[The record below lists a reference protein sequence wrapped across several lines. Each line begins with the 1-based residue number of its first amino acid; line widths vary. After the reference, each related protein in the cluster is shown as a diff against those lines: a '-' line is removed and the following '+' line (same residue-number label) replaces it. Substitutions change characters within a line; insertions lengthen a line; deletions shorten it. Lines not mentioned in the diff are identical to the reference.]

1 MRDFLKQVLAVIVGT
16 LVVSAF
22 SSVMMM
28 MMFISMILAS
38 DQTTPVADGSV
49 LHLKLSGTIS
59 ERVQQDEL
67 STWMNMATEEEQ
79 GLDDILTAIRVAE
92 TDDRVDGIYI
102 EGGLLN
108 AEVATLKEIRD
119 ALLKFKESKKFV
131 IAYGD
136 NYTQGAYYVASV
148 ADKVYVNPSGMIDWH
163 GVASQPMFFK
173 ELLEKVGVKMQVFRV
188 GTYKSAVEPF
198 TATEMS
204 EANREQVS
212 SYITDIWQG
221 ICQEVSASRKIAV
234 DTLNQ
239 YANDYATLWEHNKY
253 IETHLADSLFYI
265 DQLRGE
271 LRRMTGRDNFTLVT
285 PTELA
290 TNEKS
295 LNSKNE
301 IAVYYA
307 YGDIVDQSS
316 GVGTQSEIV
325 GNKVVNDLDQLAEDE
340 DIKAVVLRI
349 NSGGGSAYASEQ
361 MWRAIQELK
370 KKKTVVVSMGDY
382 AASGG
387 YYMACGADRIF
398 AQPSTLTGSIGIFG
412 LVPDASGL
420 LTDKLGLH
428 FDVVKTNEAADFG
441 AMGRSFNAAES
452 AAMQQHVERGYK
464 LFLDR
469 VGQGRNMNFAQ
480 VDSIAQGRVWT
491 GNQALKIGLVDE
503 LGSLQDAIAYAAKKA
518 NVADYEVS
526 NYPAP
531 LGFFETLTTSY
542 QEDYLE
548 GKMRSALGDYYQP
561 LRFVSTLGNRP
572 SLQARM
578 PYAPCLR

>member
-119 ALLKFKESKKFV
+119 ALLKFKKSKKFV

-253 IETHLADSLFYI
+253 IDTHLADSLFYL

-271 LRRMTGRDNFTLVT
+271 LRRMTGR
-285 PTELA
+285 
-290 TNEKS
+290 
-295 LNSKNE
+295 
-301 IAVYYA
+301 
-307 YGDIVDQSS
+307 
-316 GVGTQSEIV
+316 
-325 GNKVVNDLDQLAEDE
+325 
-340 DIKAVVLRI
+340 
-349 NSGGGSAYASEQ
+349 
-361 MWRAIQELK
+361 
-370 KKKTVVVSMGDY
+370 
-382 AASGG
+382 
-387 YYMACGADRIF
+387 
-398 AQPSTLTGSIGIFG
+398 
-412 LVPDASGL
+412 
-420 LTDKLGLH
+420 
-428 FDVVKTNEAADFG
+428 
-441 AMGRSFNAAES
+441 
-452 AAMQQHVERGYK
+452 
-464 LFLDR
+464 
-469 VGQGRNMNFAQ
+469 
-480 VDSIAQGRVWT
+480 
-491 GNQALKIGLVDE
+491 
-503 LGSLQDAIAYAAKKA
+503 
-518 NVADYEVS
+518 
-526 NYPAP
+526 
-531 LGFFETLTTSY
+531 
-542 QEDYLE
+542 
-548 GKMRSALGDYYQP
+548 
-561 LRFVSTLGNRP
+561 
-572 SLQARM
+572 
-578 PYAPCLR
+578 

>member
-1 MRDFLKQVLAVIVGT
+1 MKDFLKQVLAVIVGT

-22 SSVMMM
+22 STMMMM
-28 MMFISMILAS
+28 MMFFSMLLAS
-38 DQTTPVADGSV
+38 DQTTPVTDGSV
-49 LHLKLSGTIS
+49 LHLKLSGVIS

-67 STWMNMATEEEQ
+67 STWMNMATVEEQ
-79 GLDDILTAIRVAE
+79 GLDDILAAIRVAE
-92 TDDRVDGIYI
+92 TDKRIDGIYI
-102 EGGLLN
+102 EGGAVDAN
-108 AEVATLKEIRD
+108 MASLKEIRD

-136 NYTQGAYYVASV
+136 SYSQGAYYVASA

-163 GVASQPMFFK
+163 GIASQPVFFK

-204 EANREQVS
+204 EANREQVT
-212 SYITDIWQG
+212 SYISDIWTG
-221 ICQEVSASRKIAV
+221 ICEEVSKSRNLST
-234 DTLNQ
+234 DTLNI
-239 YANDYATLWEHNKY
+239 YANDYATLWDNNKY
-253 IETHLADSLFYI
+253 IESHLADSLFYI
-265 DQLRGE
+265 DQVRSE
-271 LRRMTGRDNFTLVT
+271 LRRMTGRDEFKLVS
-285 PTELA
+285 PAELA
-290 TNEKS
+290 TNEKP

-301 IAVYYA
+301 VAVYYA
-307 YGDIVDQSS
+307 YGDIVDVSS
-316 GVGTQSEIV
+316 SMGTTDEIV
-325 GNKVVNDLDQLAEDE
+325 GNKVVNDLDKLAEDD

-370 KKKTVVVSMGDY
+370 KKKTVIVSMGDM

-412 LVPDASGL
+412 LVPDVSGL
-420 LTDKLGLH
+420 LTNKLGLH
-428 FDVVKTNEAADFG
+428 FDVVKTNDAADFG
-441 AMGRSFNAAES
+441 ATGRPFNAAES
-452 AAMQQHVERGYK
+452 VAMQQYVERGYK

-469 VGQGRNMNFAQ
+469 VGQGRNMTFEQ

-518 NVADYEVS
+518 NITDYSVT

-531 LGFFETLTTSY
+531 LSFFETLTVGY
-542 QEDYLE
+542 QEDYLD
-548 GKMRSALGDYYQP
+548 GKLRSALGEYYQP
-561 LRFVSTLGNRP
+561 LHFVSTLGNRP
-572 SLQARM
+572 SLQARI
-578 PYAPCLR
+578 PYTPCLR